1 MGVPKTCQAPRQAWI
16 MKHTAVAGEAKFD
29 AHWVCNGLRWNTALF
44 SQKNVGYLTKF
55 WTPDSQNLTP
65 GLKKSSFGA
74 GFLPSTVCPLVCIS
88 YKPPGIAGT
97 TLLIAGAALMMPKCD
112 RWIPQ
117 RFWRPWTRPMCH
129 DKQWWGLIFHMLL
142 VGNPGYDNST
152 YYWLFIPRITPQ
164 ICFKW

>member
-16 MKHTAVAGEAKFD
+16 MKHTAGCWWSKVWRPLGLQWVAVKHGTFFA
-29 AHWVCNGLRWNTALF
+29 
-44 SQKNVGYLTKF
+44 KNVGYLTKF

-97 TLLIAGAALMMPKCD
+97 TLLIAGTALMMPKCD
-112 RWIPQ
+112 RLDPATVLEALNEAYVPWQTMVGVDIP
-117 RFWRPWTRPMCH
+117 H
-129 DKQWWGLIFHMLL
+129 VIG
-142 VGNPGYDNST
+142 GNPGYDNST